1 MLPTGAFL
9 LVAKLEMLPTGAFLL
24 VAKLFYS
31 YTIRDTALKGATSYY
46 GIFKIYSIQLTRK
59 NHSL

>member
-1 MLPTGAFL
+1 
-9 LVAKLEMLPTGAFLL
+9 MLPTGAFLL

-31 YTIRDTALKGATSYY
+31 YTIRDTALKSATSYY
-46 GIFKIYSIQLTRK
+46 GIFKIYSIQFTRK

>member
-1 MLPTGAFL
+1 
-9 LVAKLEMLPTGAFLL
+9 MLPTGAFLL

-31 YTIRDTALKGATSYY
+31 YTIRDTALMSATSYY
-46 GIFKIYSIQLTRK
+46 GIFKIYSIQFTRK